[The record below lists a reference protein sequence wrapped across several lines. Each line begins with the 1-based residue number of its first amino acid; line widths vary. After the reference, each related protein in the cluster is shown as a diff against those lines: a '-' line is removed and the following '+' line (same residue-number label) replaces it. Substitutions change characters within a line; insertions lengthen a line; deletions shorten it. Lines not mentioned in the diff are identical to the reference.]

1 MREMWPE
8 IRKHPMS
15 VLYGTLLLCTALAG
29 SISGLFSGAW
39 GAAAVDLVMACL
51 LLLYMFKN
59 LFHSPELRGGRL
71 EEWIAWL
78 GVIGA
83 NLLILV
89 PESNLSGSMLRA
101 CSFVFLLMSVILHF
115 SHWRIALYCLP
126 ATLWCCLFIPFHEEL
141 MLMASFPL
149 RLSATMLASL
159 ILKILGTGVAYS
171 GTSLYLAD
179 LNIAITDA
187 CSGINQLDAFLLL
200 AYIVVKLAGARVYWQ
215 VVHFAFVIPSIII
228 ANALRIVL
236 TVLLFKMFGEVI
248 LGKFWHVALGYG
260 QVIAALLI
268 FVAVGNLFG
277 TGPEKKQEDKA

>member
-1 MREMWPE
+1 MRELMPE
-8 IRKHPMS
+8 IRKHPIC
-15 VLYGTLLLCTALAG
+15 VLYGTLLLFAALAG
-29 SISGLFSGAW
+29 SISGLFSGIWEAV
-39 GAAAVDLVMACL
+39 AVDLVMACL
-51 LLLYMFKN
+51 LLFCMFKN
-59 LFHSPELRGGRL
+59 IFRCPELRSGRL
-71 EEWIAWL
+71 EKWIAWL

-89 PESNLSGSMLRA
+89 PENNLSGSMLRA
-101 CSFVFLLMSVILHF
+101 GSFVLLLMSVILHF

-126 ATLWCCLFIPFHEEL
+126 ATLWYCLFIPFHEEL

-159 ILKILGTGVAYS
+159 ILKVLGTGVIYS
-171 GTSLYLAD
+171 GTSLHLAD

-200 AYIVVKLAGARVYWQ
+200 AYIVVKLAGARAYWQ

-236 TVLLFKMFGEVI
+236 TILLFKMFGEVI
-248 LGKFWHVALGYG
+248 LEKFWHVTLGCG
-260 QVIAALLI
+260 QVVAALLI

-277 TGPEKKQEDKA
+277 SKPEEKQEDKA